1 MGVIVAFDP
10 AAFIVLFPQF
20 NYLPVPQL
28 EAYFTVA
35 TTFVRN
41 DGCGP
46 VTSEQMQTQLLNF
59 ATAHIVK
66 LFAVQADGQA
76 PSDIVGRINS
86 ASQGSVSVGS
96 EMLLP
101 PGSAQWW
108 NQTQFGATFWLLS
121 APFRTMRYLP
131 GPQKPVAPWP
141 VSGTFFIPSGPT
153 FGPYGNSWG
162 WVI

>member
-1 MGVIVAFDP
+1 MGVIITFDP
-10 AAFIVLFPQF
+10 AAFLVLFPQF
-20 NYLPVPQL
+20 NYLAPATL
-28 EAYFTVA
+28 TAYFDVA

-41 DGCGP
+41 DGFGP
-46 VTSEQMQTQLLNF
+46 VTSDQMQTQLLNF

-66 LFAVQADGQA
+66 LFALTADGQT
-76 PSDIVGRINS
+76 PSDIVGRINN

-108 NQTQFGATFWLLS
+108 NQTPFGAAFWLLS

-141 VSGTFFIPSGPT
+141 VAGTFFIPSAG
-153 FGPYGNSWG
+153 YGNYGCGWG
-162 WVI
+162 WVL